1 MVSETLHTIRSL
13 PDKKYHDIPIVV
25 LTANATEEA
34 RQMFLKEGF
43 DDYISKPIDMKK
55 LEKIL
60 EKWLRTQN
68 NNRMNHS
75 Q

>member
-1 MVSETLHTIRSL
+1 
-13 PDKKYHDIPIVV
+13 
-25 LTANATEEA
+25 
-34 RQMFLKEGF
+34 MFLKEGF